1 MLSCSNFKFK
11 VFELKSQK
19 FWPDLKLLHHSAEEN
34 EEFLF
39 RQSLT
44 EARSLS
50 NSESDDAIVVD
61 ESAVRIDEPVGIEDL
76 RILEL
81 IWTQFYY
88 TFLYA
93 IYEFS

>member
-1 MLSCSNFKFK
+1 M
-11 VFELKSQK
+11 
-19 FWPDLKLLHHSAEEN
+19 HHSAEEN
-34 EEFLF
+34 EELLF

-93 IYEFS
+93 IYEFSQ